1 VKAED
6 LLTRQAALESQ
17 RYNFEAI
24 WQRVADLIY
33 TGEAMFQIKRVEQGQ
48 RLDRQQFDSTG
59 ALALDR
65 FAAAMESMITPRT
78 QRWATL
84 VPSEKALADDIQIK
98 RYLESVNDTLFRYR
112 YAAAAGFTT
121 ATGES
126 YRSLGAFGSQVLFI
140 EDDLKRGG
148 MRYRSRFLG
157 EMWFDVNAQGMV
169 DINHRKFEFTARQA
183 YQAFGDGPRDIYR
196 KTMEKNPGAKMEFL
210 HCVSPDQ
217 DYTGGGSKRFPW
229 KSCYVDK
236 SLQVIVEEGGYFTNP
251 YVASRFSTSPQEVY
265 GRGPAITVLNALNT
279 VNEQQK
285 TIYRAGQMATRPPL
299 MAVDDDEL
307 RGFNMREGAI
317 NYGALDEQGNQR
329 VKPFISGANLP
340 IGLEMIESERE
351 VINQAFYVTLF
362 QILIDSP
369 QMTATEALLRAQEKG
384 ALLAPPMGRQQT
396 EMVGPMIERE
406 IDILSRQGRLP
417 PPPPQLVEA
426 GGILEIEYTAPV
438 NRLQKSEEG
447 VAILRTLE
455 SLAPVAQ
462 VDPTVYDPFNFTEM
476 ARTLADVNGVPAKC
490 LRTDE
495 EIAEIKQGQQD
506 QAALGEVLAAAPVA
520 GKVAADLSKLQ
531 QTSMNNVAGV
541 L

>member
-1 VKAED
+1 MKAED
-6 LLTRQAALESQ
+6 LLTRQAALEGQ
-17 RYNFEAI
+17 RYNFEAL
-24 WQRVADLIY
+24 WQRVADLIF
-33 TGEAMFQIKRVEQGQ
+33 TGDAYFQRKRIEQGQ
-48 RLDRQQFDSTG
+48 RLDRLQFDSTG

-78 QRWATL
+78 QRWSQL
-84 VPSEKALADDIQIK
+84 VPAEKALADDIQVK

-126 YRSLGAFGSQVLFI
+126 YRSLGAFGTQCTMV
-140 EDDLKRGG
+140 EDDLRRGG
-148 MRYRSRFLG
+148 MIYRSRFLG
-157 EMWFDVNAQGMV
+157 EMWIDINAQGNV
-169 DINHRKFEFTARQA
+169 DTNHRKFEFTAKQA
-183 YQAFGDGPRDIYR
+183 YEAFGDGPKGIYR
-196 KTMEKNPGAKMEFL
+196 KTCEKSPGAKMEFL
-210 HCVSPDQ
+210 HCVFPDKN
-217 DYTGGGSKRFPW
+217 YTPGPGRKPW
-229 KSCYVDK
+229 LGLYVDK

-251 YVASRFSTSPQEVY
+251 YVTSRFTTSPQEVY
-265 GRGPAITVLNALNT
+265 GRGPAITVLNSLNT

-285 TIYRAGQMATRPPL
+285 TILRAGQMVTRPPL

-317 NYGALDEQGNQR
+317 NYGALDAQGNQR
-329 VKPFISGANLP
+329 VKPFQSGANLP
-340 IGLEMIESERE
+340 VGMELIESERTVVNE
-351 VINQAFYVTLF
+351 AFYVNLF
-362 QILIDSP
+362 QILVDSP

-396 EMVGPMIERE
+396 EYMGPLIERE
-406 IDILSRQGRLP
+406 IDILARQGRLP
-417 PPPPQLVEA
+417 EPPPQLLEA
-426 GGILEIEYTAPV
+426 GGKLEIEYTAPV
-438 NRLQKSEEG
+438 NRLQKSEDG

-455 SLAPVAQ
+455 ALAPVAQ

-476 ARTLADVNGVPAKC
+476 ARTLADVNGIPAKC

-506 QAALGEVLAAAPVA
+506 QQALGEVLAAAPVA
-520 GKVAADLSKLQ
+520 GKVAADLAKAQATASNQ
-531 QTSMNNVAGV
+531 VAPV